1 MLGVYN
7 KFKLVDI
14 SPSVFFF
21 KFVCVCVCMYV
32 SMCLKSV
39 KPFTLFSKFMTLNET
54 LLSLDTLL
62 SLCLDVALLKLGLI
76 VTAGQVGIIA

>member
-1 MLGVYN
+1 MG
-7 KFKLVDI
+7 
-14 SPSVFFF
+14 
-21 KFVCVCVCMYV
+21 VCVCVYV

-62 SLCLDVALLKLGLI
+62 SLCLDVALVKLGLI
-76 VTAGQVGIIA
+76 VTAGPVGVIA